1 MTATREPSSFRDP
14 DGFVFFEDGLPFR
27 VVKSSF
33 QEDFDAIK
41 TSGLWQ
47 SLQGQGDLIDHE
59 EVRFSE
65 AEFPGAI
72 AVLKPEKVPF
82 ISYPYEWGFSQL
94 KDAAL
99 QTLKVQ
105 RKSIALGMS
114 LKDASAFNVQFVD
127 GKPVHIDSLS
137 FEIYREGDPW
147 QAYGQ
152 FCRHF
157 LAPLALAAAGH
168 IDSQRLSMAFI
179 DGIPLD
185 LAVSLI
191 PLHKR
196 LKPGLMIHLQA
207 HAKSLASASA
217 GASSGQKGKVS
228 KVGMLGLIDSL
239 RGTIASLQLRRER
252 TKWSDYYTDTNYS
265 KRAMESKCEL
275 VGQMLD
281 QIQPKTVWDIGANT
295 GEFSKL
301 ASDRGASVIAWD
313 MDAACVHRHYEHLKL
328 EKSVKIL
335 PLVNDICAPSPAIG
349 WNLAERKS
357 FFDRADADTVMA
369 LALVHH
375 LAITNNVPLP
385 MISET
390 FSRLAPNLIIEFVP
404 KSDSQV
410 QRMLSSRED
419 IFYKYN
425 EEEFEAAFGKEFEL
439 IQSVPVA
446 DSKRTLYHFRR
457 RE

>member
-1 MTATREPSSFRDP
+1 MTSTREPSSFRDP

-27 VVKSSF
+27 VVNSSF

-41 TSGLWQ
+41 SSGLWQ
-47 SLQGQGDLIDHE
+47 SLQKVGDLIGHE
-59 EVRFSE
+59 EIKFSE
-65 AEFPGAI
+65 AEFLGAI

-99 QTLKVQ
+99 LTLRIQ

-114 LKDASAFNVQFVD
+114 LKDATAYNIQFID

-137 FEIYREGDPW
+137 FEIYREGNPW

-157 LAPLALAAAGH
+157 LAPLTLAAAGH
-168 IDSQRLSMAFI
+168 IDTQRFLMAFM

-191 PLHKR
+191 PLQKR
-196 LKPGLMIHLQA
+196 LKPGLLLHLQA
-207 HAKSLASASA
+207 HSKSLNSASV
-217 GASSGQKGKVS
+217 GGSSRPKTKVS
-228 KVGMLGLIDSL
+228 KAGMLGLVDSL
-239 RGTIASLQLRRER
+239 ERTIASLELHHGR
-252 TKWSDYYTDTNYS
+252 TKWSHYYTDTNYS
-265 KRAMESKCEL
+265 AEAMESKQNL
-275 VGQMLD
+275 VGVMLD
-281 QIQPKTVWDIGANT
+281 QIQPKIVWDVGANT
-295 GEFSKL
+295 GEFSSL
-301 ASDRGASVIAWD
+301 ASDRGASVVAWD
-313 MDAACVHRHYEHLKL
+313 MDAACVDRHYRDLK
-328 EKSVKIL
+328 EKSKKNIL

-349 WNLAERKS
+349 WGLSERKS
-357 FFDRADADTVMA
+357 FFERADADTVMA
-369 LALVHH
+369 LAVVHH
-375 LAITNNVPLP
+375 LAITNNVPLS

-390 FSRLAPNLIIEFVP
+390 FSRLASNLIIEFVP

-419 IFYKYN
+419 IFYKYS
-425 EEEFEAAFGKEFEL
+425 EEEFEAAFGKKFEL
-439 IQSVPVA
+439 IESVPVA
-446 DSKRTLYHFRR
+446 DSKRILYHYRR